1 MEQPHHVV
9 IIGGG
14 FGGLSV
20 ALALKR
26 APVPITLLDKR
37 NFHLFQ
43 PLLYQV
49 ATGGLSPANI
59 ASPLREILKHQQ
71 NTRVLLAEVVDIDVS
86 NRLVILS
93 DGQVRYDAL
102 IVATGMGH
110 NYFGQDQWQRF
121 APGLKTLEDATE
133 IRRRILLAFEA
144 AERESNPQE
153 IAAWL
158 TFVIVGAGPTGVE
171 LAGAVAEIARDTL
184 KHNFRTINPA
194 SARIILAEG
203 MERVLPSYPSILSER
218 AAKALERLG
227 VTVRTRVSVTNIQ
240 ADRMTLHS
248 GERPETIMVRT
259 VLWAAGVRA
268 SSVGQVL
275 AQATGC
281 ALDQTGRVTVEP
293 DLSLRGHPE
302 IFVIGDLAHFASQDG
317 APLPG
322 MAPVAIQQG
331 RYVAA
336 LIQQR
341 LRHKRLPPFC
351 YKDRGN
357 MTTIGRARAVAD
369 LGWLRL
375 WGYPAWLAWLFIH
388 LMGLVT
394 FQNRVLVFLQWAWN
408 YFTFNRS
415 ARLITGSRSDA
426 VSH

>member
-227 VTVRTRVSVTNIQ
+227 VIVRTNVTVTDIQ
-240 ADRMTLHS
+240 ADSVTIQSR
-248 GERPETIMVRT
+248 ERTEAIVART

-268 SSVGQVL
+268 SSMGQVL

-281 ALDQTGRVTVEP
+281 VLDQTGRVIVEP
-293 DLSLRGHPE
+293 DLSLPGHPE
-302 IFVIGDLAHFASQDG
+302 IFVIGDLAHVASQDG

-357 MTTIGRARAVAD
+357 MTTIGRARAVAA